1 MQWAVYVVRMD
12 DSCITQ
18 TVMGRCFRGRRSV
31 GKPRGRKKSA
41 VQRNVTDLLQT
52 LNWNVAARSGEGCR
66 KVIPAGHSIKAGQ
79 NTTQE

>member
-1 MQWAVYVVRMD
+1 ME

-18 TVMGRCFRGRRSV
+18 TDMGGCCRGRRPV
-31 GKPRGRKKSA
+31 GKSRGRKKSA

-52 LNWNVAARSGEGCR
+52 LNWIVAARSGEGCM
-66 KVIPAGHSIKAGQ
+66 KVIRAGHSTKTGQ